1 MRAQESIQAN
11 KPAPAAIF
19 QREDDALSTPLLYI
33 PAELRWSYCRHHH
46 IV

>member
-1 MRAQESIQAN
+1 MRAQKSIQAN

-33 PAELRWSYCRHHH
+33 PAELRWLSCRHHH
-46 IV
+46 IA